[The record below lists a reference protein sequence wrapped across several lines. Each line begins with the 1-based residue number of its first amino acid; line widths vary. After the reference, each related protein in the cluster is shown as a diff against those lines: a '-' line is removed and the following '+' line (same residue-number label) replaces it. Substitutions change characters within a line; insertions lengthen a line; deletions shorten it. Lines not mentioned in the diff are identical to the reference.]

1 MMTPN
6 DSIAQRNLIE
16 LFAQCNT
23 CIDDRPSGMTPQEWG
38 TLDVGL
44 TKDKMHIQLWCRR
57 CDKNVAVFTLDD
69 TINAG
74 CNCCDE

>member
-6 DSIAQRNLIE
+6 DSIAQRNLIQ

-23 CIDDRPSGMTPQEWG
+23 CLDDRPNGMTPQEWG
-38 TLDVGL
+38 KLDVGL
-44 TKDKMHIQLWCRR
+44 TKDNMHIQLWCRR
-57 CDKNVAVFTLDD
+57 CDKNVAVFTLAD

-74 CNCCDE
+74 CGCCGE